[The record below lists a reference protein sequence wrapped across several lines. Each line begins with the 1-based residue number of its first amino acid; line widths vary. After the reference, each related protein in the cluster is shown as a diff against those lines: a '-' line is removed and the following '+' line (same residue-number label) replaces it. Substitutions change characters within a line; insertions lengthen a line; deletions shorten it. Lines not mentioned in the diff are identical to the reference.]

1 MLNNTFALGQNPI
14 SIHFIIDSKLIAT
27 AVPISKLKLDFKIGQ
42 NACQMLKLGL
52 N

>member
-14 SIHFIIDSKLIAT
+14 SIYFILDSKFIAT
-27 AVPISKLKLDFKIGQ
+27 VPISKLKLDFKIGQ
-42 NACQMLKLGL
+42 NACQMLKLEL